1 MNYFENTTKELMYY
15 IDKCNDPN
23 ISDRELM
30 EIETLYGML
39 DFSLTWTED
48 DFKTLDKYVGAKLQ
62 SKFNTDVRDVKT
74 YFQNKVLDS
83 VKTGVITKE
92 QMKKSKTIK
101 KILTG
106 IDKFLDMGDKF
117 RSKAENYTKGFDG
130 RYSGPSSIK
139 SFCEVRLGYITDL
152 IDKVSELESKLTNE
166 ITELMFAD

>member
-23 ISDRELM
+23 ISDNDLL

-48 DFKTLDKYVGAKLQ
+48 DFKILDKYVGAKLQ
-62 SKFNTDVRDVKT
+62 SEFNTDVRDVKT

-83 VKTGVITKE
+83 VKTGVITRE
-92 QMKKSKTIK
+92 QMKRSKTIK

-106 IDKFLDMGDKF
+106 VDKFLDMGDKF
-117 RSKAENYTKGFDG
+117 RSKAENYKRWDDG
-130 RYSGPSSIK
+130 RYSGPDSIK
-139 SFCEVRLGYITDL
+139 SFCEVRLGYIAQL

>member
-1 MNYFENTTKELMYY
+1 MNYFENTTKELRYY

-23 ISDRELM
+23 ISDRELT

-48 DFKTLDKYVGAKLQ
+48 DFKKLDKYVGAKLQ
-62 SKFNTDVRDVKT
+62 TKFNTDVRDIKT

-83 VKTGVITKE
+83 VKTGVITRE

-106 IDKFLDMGDKF
+106 IDKFLVMGDKF
-117 RSKAENYTKGFDG
+117 RSKAENYEKGYDG
-130 RYSGPSSIK
+130 RYCGPSSMK